1 MPCTPIAERLS
12 FTSSSLNGLMIAS
25 TFFMVISFRR
35 GRCCAGPR
43 LLQARAACTVECT
56 PSPSVHRAALLGRS
70 CAEGRVGAVAA
81 AGEHVRALAVLR
93 EVEPGEL
100 VVLAYPE
107 AAEHHPGD
115 GEAEERAHYRQDVGE
130 QHGDHLVAEEAPLAG
145 DEEPRGDR
153 GAAACL
159 DGPGGHLRRGA

>member
-43 LLQARAACTVECT
+43 LLQACAACKVECT

-70 CAEGRVGAVAA
+70 PAEGRAAAVAA
-81 AGEHVRALAVLR
+81 AAEHVRTLAVLR
-93 EVEPGEL
+93 GGQPG
-100 VVLAYPE
+100 
-107 AAEHHPGD
+107 
-115 GEAEERAHYRQDVGE
+115 
-130 QHGDHLVAEEAPLAG
+130 
-145 DEEPRGDR
+145 
-153 GAAACL
+153 
-159 DGPGGHLRRGA
+159 